1 MTKGRI
7 HTHNMEQYI
16 IGITANYITVD
27 AVSELAQLAVNCTA
41 NWANS
46 VQAGS
51 SEHRAAFGVYAANA
65 GAWKP

>member
-27 AVSELAQLAVNCTA
+27 AVSELAQLAVQLA
-41 NWANS
+41 

-51 SEHRAAFGVYAANA
+51 SEHQAAFGVYAANA

>member
-1 MTKGRI
+1 MTKGRT

-27 AVSELAQLAVNCTA
+27 AVSELAQLAVQLA
-41 NWANS
+41 

-51 SEHRAAFGVYAANA
+51 SEHRGAFGVYTANA